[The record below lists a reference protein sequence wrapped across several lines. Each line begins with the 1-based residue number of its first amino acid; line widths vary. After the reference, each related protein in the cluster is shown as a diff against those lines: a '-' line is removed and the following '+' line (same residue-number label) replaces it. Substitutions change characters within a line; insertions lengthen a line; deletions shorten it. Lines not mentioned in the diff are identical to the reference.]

1 MEPCDGSSCTSTTDD
16 SKTNLI
22 INYLP
27 LNISYYDLK
36 SLFGRIGAIESC
48 KIVRDK
54 ISGQSMGYG
63 FVNYVEPQDAE
74 KAINLLNGLRV
85 YSKTIKVRLSICL
98 SVRLSH
104 TSALHSEFVC
114 VFQVSFARPSSAS
127 IHNANLYVSGLPKT
141 MTQME
146 LDQLFSPYGRIITSR
161 ILVDRITGVSKG
173 VGFIYFDL
181 HTEAEEAIKG
191 LNAQKPPG
199 CTEPITVKFAR
210 HSKQKSSQAF
220 VFERRLMCPAQRF
233 RLGKLFN
240 VLHRVKSRFP
250 PEAASSLPAYA
261 DAGCCI
267 FVDNLAPDTDE
278 NILWQLFC
286 PFGAVITVKVIRDLC
301 SEKCKGFGFVTMRKY
316 KDAVVAVTSL
326 NGYCLGKR
334 ALQVSFKTE

>member
-85 YSKTIKVRLSICL
+85 YSKTIK
-98 SVRLSH
+98 
-104 TSALHSEFVC
+104 
-114 VFQVSFARPSSAS
+114 VSFARPSSAS

>member
-22 INYLP
+22 ITYLP
-27 LNISYYDLK
+27 PNISYYDLK

-85 YSKTIKVRLSICL
+85 YSKTIKV
-98 SVRLSH
+98 
-104 TSALHSEFVC
+104 
-114 VFQVSFARPSSAS
+114 SFARPSSAS

-173 VGFIYFDL
+173 VAFINFDL

-199 CTEPITVKFAR
+199 CTEPITVR
-210 HSKQKSSQAF
+210 LSGSS
-220 VFERRLMCPAQRF
+220 
-233 RLGKLFN
+233 
-240 VLHRVKSRFP
+240 SW
-250 PEAASSLPAYA
+250 
-261 DAGCCI
+261 CI
-267 FVDNLAPDTDE
+267 FVYNLDSNADKR
-278 NILWQLFC
+278 ILWQLFE
-286 PFGAVITVKVIRDLC
+286 PFGAVIGVKLIRD
-301 SEKCKGFGFVTMRKY
+301 SWSKKCKGFGFVTMRNY
-316 KDAVVAVTSL
+316 EEALVAIASL
-326 NGYCLGKR
+326 NGYRLGKR
-334 ALQVSFKTE
+334 VLQVSFKK